1 MFRLSNGFFILL
13 KNLSGGCHNEVDAPE
28 TGLNEAR
35 GLCPDAPGFLNLIPG
50 IWTSAHPPQEN
61 TISHAFQRSKIFL
74 FLKEPTNDAKVRE
87 RDFVCFVF
95 FVGKLGLTKNLFLF
109 HCRFFYSKNDGQ
121 HLIYLFYKYEVH
133 FFLGIFGHLDQIF
146 LVSFR

>member
-50 IWTSAHPPQEN
+50 IWTSDHPPQEN

-95 FVGKLGLTKNLFLF
+95 FAGKLVLTCINKLNIVNSGLFLIKGVYNGKKSSNTLLL
-109 HCRFFYSKNDGQ
+109 R
-121 HLIYLFYKYEVH
+121 E
-133 FFLGIFGHLDQIF
+133 
-146 LVSFR
+146 